1 MNNNYKLYGLTGPT
15 GSGKTTVTD
24 ILKNHC
30 FEIVNADEIA
40 HKALLDTELIS
51 ALKIAFGEGIINPDG
66 SINRRE
72 TAKIAFSSKENTEIL
87 NSLTHPIILR
97 LAVEEFERLSR
108 EGSKRIVFDAP
119 TLFESGSDKLCCKI
133 ISVIAPENLRIRRIM
148 KRDNISEAEAIK
160 RISAQK
166 SEEFFREN
174 SDYVIENDGDMKA
187 LKAKTENIIKELI
200 NE

>member
-24 ILKNHC
+24 ILKNHR

-72 TAKIAFSSKENTEIL
+72 TAKIAFNSKENTEIL
-87 NSLTHPIILR
+87 NSLTHPVILR

-108 EGSKRIVFDAP
+108 EGSKNIVFDAP
-119 TLFESGSDKLCCKI
+119 TLFESGSDKLCQTI
-133 ISVIAPENLRIRRIM
+133 ISVIAPENLRARRIM

-174 SDYVIENDGDMKA
+174 SDFVIENDGDIKA
-187 LKAKTENIIKELI
+187 LKAKTESIIKELI

>member
-24 ILKNHC
+24 ILKNHR

-87 NSLTHPIILR
+87 NSLTHPVILR

-108 EGSKRIVFDAP
+108 EGSKNIVFDAP
-119 TLFESGSDKLCCKI
+119 TLFESGSDKLCQKI
-133 ISVIAPENLRIRRIM
+133 ISVIAPENLRARRIM

-174 SDYVIENDGDMKA
+174 SDFVIENDGDMKA
-187 LKAKTENIIKELI
+187 LKAKTESIIKELI

>member
-24 ILKNHC
+24 ILKNHR

-87 NSLTHPIILR
+87 NSLTHPVILR

-108 EGSKRIVFDAP
+108 EGSKNIVFDAP
-119 TLFESGSDKLCCKI
+119 TLFESGSDKLCQKI
-133 ISVIAPENLRIRRIM
+133 ISVIAPENLRARRIM

-166 SEEFFREN
+166 IEEFFREN
-174 SDYVIENDGDMKA
+174 SDFVIENDGDIKA
-187 LKAKTENIIKELI
+187 LKAKTESIIKELI

>member
-24 ILKNHC
+24 ILKNHR

-87 NSLTHPIILR
+87 NSLTHPVILR

-108 EGSKRIVFDAP
+108 EGSKNIVFDAP
-119 TLFESGSDKLCCKI
+119 TLFESGSDKLCQKI
-133 ISVIAPENLRIRRIM
+133 ISVIAPENLRARRIM

-174 SDYVIENDGDMKA
+174 SDFVIENDGDIKA
-187 LKAKTENIIKELI
+187 LKAKTESIIKELI

>member
-24 ILKNHC
+24 ILKNHR

-72 TAKIAFSSKENTEIL
+72 TAKIAFSSKENTGIL
-87 NSLTHPIILR
+87 NSLTHPVILR

-108 EGSKRIVFDAP
+108 EGSKNIVFDAP
-119 TLFESGSDKLCCKI
+119 TLFESGSDKLCQKI
-133 ISVIAPENLRIRRIM
+133 ISVIAPENLRARRIM

-174 SDYVIENDGDMKA
+174 SDFVIENNGDIKA
-187 LKAKTENIIKELI
+187 LKAKTESIIKELI

>member
-24 ILKNHC
+24 ILKNHR

-66 SINRRE
+66 SVNRRE

-87 NSLTHPIILR
+87 NSLTHPVILR

-108 EGSKRIVFDAP
+108 EGSKNIVFDAP
-119 TLFESGSDKLCCKI
+119 TLFESGSDKLCQKI
-133 ISVIAPENLRIRRIM
+133 ISVIAPENLRARRIM

-174 SDYVIENDGDMKA
+174 SDFVIENDGDIKA
-187 LKAKTENIIKELI
+187 LKAKTESIIKELI

>member
-24 ILKNHC
+24 ILKNHR
-30 FEIVNADEIA
+30 FEIVNADEIS

-66 SINRRE
+66 SVNRRE

-87 NSLTHPIILR
+87 NSLTHPVILR

-108 EGSKRIVFDAP
+108 EGSKNIVFDAP
-119 TLFESGSDKLCCKI
+119 TLFESGSDKLCQKI
-133 ISVIAPENLRIRRIM
+133 ISVIAPENLRARRIM

-174 SDYVIENDGDMKA
+174 SDFVIENDGDIKA
-187 LKAKTENIIKELI
+187 LKAKTESIIKELI